1 MLQYKL
7 NLSPFLTL
15 DVLILEKKYF
25 ARDMFLV
32 FTVV

>member
-15 DVLILEKKYF
+15 DVLIREKNILPEICF
-25 ARDMFLV
+25 
-32 FTVV
+32 

>member
-15 DVLILEKKYF
+15 DVLVLEKNILPEICF
-25 ARDMFLV
+25 
-32 FTVV
+32 